1 MFMPTLTREDRY
13 FRKLMEADAV
23 VRPALIREWSR
34 RDRLLGERVTLM
46 FNEFITGKNEPEES
60 DRDHRIAV

>member
-13 FRKLMEADAV
+13 FRQLMEADAV
-23 VRPALIREWSR
+23 VRPALIREWCR

-46 FNEFITGKNEPEES
+46 FNEFISGKFEQEEKPE
-60 DRDHRIAV
+60 RHRIAV